1 MPRKDTQKNKITTPS
16 RSNASGSRG
25 TGTNIYQKGSS
36 TTTPKT
42 TSPGSAVAKG
52 ANDFFNGAG
61 KSTTPGKTQNTIFG
75 AARVDNGSR
84 LTYTPS
90 GTIPGTTLPSLSQ
103 QQKDNWDSAAGRD
116 NSVGDAIKKTVG
128 DLFREKSSD
137 NGSMASDNGSSVD
150 NAASSSAGSNSGGYS
165 GGSGYNNGGLTADQI
180 RQMQEYYGTT
190 ADGLWGANSSA
201 ASGGMTAEE
210 AWNAYRQALQQD
222 EQAGDMSWESFL
234 ERMGANDYE
243 QRLRDAI
250 SSQVQQA
257 VDDYNRQIDQAG
269 TSYED
274 AARRA
279 YINKMLPQRN
289 MDQELAANGVYG
301 GMADSQR
308 IAAETAYQNDLTDL
322 ETQYSDTMA
331 QLKQAITAARLSGD
345 AQMAEQMANYLSQI
359 QSEYN
364 SYLQQREQERAQA
377 RLTAQTSAYKNAGTS
392 GYTGSTGAG
401 TADSTSAAVGSG
413 LDNYDAVKR
422 NIMMYASRGM
432 GAVANRIIRQAW
444 GQLSAEQQSDLA
456 ATLQANGWAS

>member
-25 TGTNIYQKGSS
+25 TGTNIYQKGSG

-52 ANDFFNGAG
+52 VNVFFNGAG
-61 KSTTPGKTQNTIFG
+61 KSTTPGT
-75 AARVDNGSR
+75 GS
-84 LTYTPS
+84 
-90 GTIPGTTLPSLSQ
+90 GTTLPSLSQ
-103 QQKDNWDSAAGRD
+103 QQKENWDVFAKGSTSRKPSSPAGAGGQAASGS
-116 NSVGDAIKKTVG
+116 SVQDTIKKTVQG
-128 DLFREKSSD
+128 LFDGNSESKGNWD
-137 NGSMASDNGSSVD
+137 NTKAGSAVN
-150 NAASSSAGSNSGGYS
+150 NAVGGGNAGSNSGGYN
-165 GGSGYNNGGLTADQI
+165 GGSGYSNGGLTADQI

-210 AWNAYRQALQQD
+210 AWNAYRQELEQD
-222 EQAGDMSWESFL
+222 KQAGDMSWESFL

-279 YINKMLPQRN
+279 YINKMLSKRN

-331 QLKQAITAARLSGD
+331 QLQQAITAARLSGD

-364 SYLQQREQERAQA
+364 SYLQQRDQERAQA
-377 RLTAQTSAYKNAGTS
+377 RSTAQTYAYKNVRTS
-392 GYTGSTGAG
+392 SYGGSTGAD
-401 TADSTSAAVGSG
+401 TADNAGADAGSG

-432 GAVANRIIRQAW
+432 GAVANRIIQQAW
-444 GQLSAEQQSDLA
+444 GQLSAEQQRDLA

>member
-25 TGTNIYQKGSS
+25 TGTNIYQKGSGM
-36 TTTPKT
+36 TTPKT
-42 TSPGSAVAKG
+42 ASPGSTVAKG
-52 ANDFFNGAG
+52 VNDFFNGAG
-61 KSTTPGKTQNTIFG
+61 KSTTPGT
-75 AARVDNGSR
+75 GS
-84 LTYTPS
+84 
-90 GTIPGTTLPSLSQ
+90 GTTLPSLSQ
-103 QQKDNWDSAAGRD
+103 QQKDSWDAFAKGSTSRQPSSPAGAGGQAASGS
-116 NSVGDAIKKTVG
+116 SVQDTIKKTVQ
-128 DLFREKSSD
+128 DIFDSSSASKSSWD
-137 NGSMASDNGSSVD
+137 NTKAGGAVN
-150 NAASSSAGSNSGGYS
+150 NALGGGNAGSNSDGIS
-165 GGSGYNNGGLTADQI
+165 GGSGYNNGSLTADQI

-210 AWNAYRQALQQD
+210 AWNAYRQALQRD

-279 YINKMLPQRN
+279 YINKMLSQRN

-331 QLKQAITAARLSGD
+331 QLQQAITAARLSGD

-377 RLTAQTSAYKNAGTS
+377 RLTAQEYSLKNHNS
-392 GYTGSTGAG
+392 SYTDKTRDNTIPDGPGI
-401 TADSTSAAVGSG
+401 
-413 LDNYDAVKR
+413 DNYRDVERTILLYAAQGNDDRANQIIQQTWSRMDAAQR
-422 NIMMYASRGM
+422 A
-432 GAVANRIIRQAW
+432 Q
-444 GQLSAEQQSDLA
+444 LA
-456 ATLQANGWAS
+456 AQLARYGLQA